1 LVAEFKKS
9 CNLEEL
15 QPMDEYITQLKHPKC
30 VVIMLRFMYLLDPA
44 EGVVEL
50 ESVELGHR
58 AVAADSIAD
67 TC

>member
-1 LVAEFKKS
+1 
-9 CNLEEL
+9 
-15 QPMDEYITQLKHPKC
+15 MDEYITQLKHPKC